1 MRIDIGPGGKI
12 VGTKR
17 VSPNGQVSGLREYAG
32 KEVLIVIPGE
42 GAQGFY
48 QEDTFSEFQ
57 KLALNQMQMAFDQN
71 KWMRDR
77 FSNPYDAMQE
87 FMKSVAPPNMRSFM
101 ELMDIWLKQ
110 QKKH

>member
-1 MRIDIGPGGKI
+1 MRLDIGPGGKI

-42 GAQGFY
+42 TGSGFY
-48 QEDTFSEFQ
+48 PEDTFTEFQ

-71 KWMRDR
+71 KWMKDR
-77 FSNPYDAMQE
+77 FSNPYEAVQE
-87 FMKSVAPPNMRSFM
+87 FMKSVAPPNVKSFM
-101 ELMDIWLKQ
+101 DLMDAWMKQ
-110 QKKH
+110 QKK

>member
-1 MRIDIGPGGKI
+1 LRIDIGPGGKI

-42 GAQGFY
+42 SGSGFY
-48 QEDTFSEFQ
+48 PEDSSFSEFQ

-71 KWMRDR
+71 KWLRDK

-87 FMKSVAPPNMRSFM
+87 FVKTVAPPNMKSFM
-101 ELMDIWLKQ
+101 ELMDLWLKQ
-110 QKKH
+110 QKR